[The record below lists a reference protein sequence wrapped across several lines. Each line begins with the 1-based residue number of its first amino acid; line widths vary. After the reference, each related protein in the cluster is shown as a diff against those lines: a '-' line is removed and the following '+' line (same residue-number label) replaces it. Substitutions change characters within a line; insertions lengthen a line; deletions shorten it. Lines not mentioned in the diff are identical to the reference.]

1 MGMMKQY
8 SQFTVRTQFTQKAF
22 SFLYNK
28 KLYFCE
34 IIIKK
39 LYVSERLEYSF
50 RPGII
55 FFARATRIRI
65 LLRLPDGIYMRN
77 IFNYTAIVPLLFY
90 FYLFFVSKNAM
101 FS

>member
-34 IIIKK
+34 IIIKN
-39 LYVSERLEYSF
+39 
-50 RPGII
+50 
-55 FFARATRIRI
+55 
-65 LLRLPDGIYMRN
+65 YMFLNAWN
-77 IFNYTAIVPLLFY
+77 IP
-90 FYLFFVSKNAM
+90 FVQE
-101 FS
+101 